1 MKKVFA
7 IAALAMFFAAGTTTA
22 STVKVDGNK
31 TEKKEGKKKSC
42 CKEGEKASC
51 AKGKE
56 GEKAC
61 CKKK

>member
-22 STVKVDGNK
+22 STLVDKVK
-31 TEKKEGKKKSC
+31 TEKKDAKKKSC
-42 CKEGEKASC
+42 CKETEKASC
-51 AKGKE
+51 NKAKE
-56 GEKAC
+56 GEKSC